1 MDVLSVATTVFS
13 LCRAINT
20 WVEQLQQREDVINE
34 ISHLVVQIRDILEP
48 FTSFSSSSPSG
59 PASLAMQG
67 AGTGELQLSQSI
79 RSLGDALEK
88 TQEHLIVWKYK
99 TTQSS
104 SQKLISLLNP
114 GSLIKQLEDDEK
126 RLSRQ
131 MSVLL
136 ASLAV
141 VGYFHDKSM
150 IGMSTGGAGIGAGA
164 GGWGSVNGKKNSAS
178 PGAVSFPVP
187 SPVTA
192 PPMIKATT
200 SSGSTSSGHKVLD
213 ALNTIKNKRAVK
225 FWTSEF
231 GGADFVHEDT
241 FIARLSVWYSS
252 VESNGGTPSTLP
264 PKAGRLILM
273 RMDEYNI
280 GGVTVDNFAS
290 ALGKENLRAFVRR
303 YINGRPK
310 IPESPSAGGSNSS
323 SLKMALKTPLLVWVD
338 DEPKNNRSKVPKAQE
353 MGITVIQLTSTAVAK
368 AWIED
373 NAAFLQKHDTASQ
386 IRFITDYARFE
397 VDNTTQQK
405 YLNRSAGQDLLRY
418 LRGRLYKAPVLVYTN
433 FSKKGK
439 GPTKYVEGYDL
450 AGVSSKSDV
459 LLAYCRALADGRTD
473 DEAWRGWKEEN
484 FRD

>member
-13 LCRAINT
+13 LCKAINT

-48 FTSFSSSSPSG
+48 FTSFSSSPAG
-59 PASLAMQG
+59 PASLAVQ
-67 AGTGELQLSQSI
+67 GTGELQLSQSI

-104 SQKLISLLNP
+104 SQKLIALLNP

-126 RLSRQ
+126 RLGRQ

-150 IGMSTGGAGIGAGA
+150 IGMSMGGAGM
-164 GGWGSVNGKKNSAS
+164 GGGGGGGVKGTS
-178 PGAVSFPVP
+178 PAVSP
-187 SPVTA
+187 A
-192 PPMIKATT
+192 PPMQAPPAIKTT
-200 SSGSTSSGHKVLD
+200 ASSSSSGSGHKVLD

-303 YINGRPK
+303 YINGKPK
-310 IPESPSAGGSNSS
+310 IPESPSSGGSS

-459 LLAYCRALADGRTD
+459 CLAYCRALAEGRTD